1 MRATTVLALTA
12 PTAALVV
19 NCSKFAVSGSETSGI
34 LTDAQLAPPVI
45 EPDDDL
51 TLSLRLRA
59 HVAKVQGHPELQAAH
74 PFFMLPAGMPGP

>member
-12 PTAALVV
+12 LNAALVV

-34 LTDAQLAPPVI
+34 LTDAQLASPVV
-45 EPDDDL
+45 EPDGDL

-59 HVAKVQGHPELQAAH
+59 RPPWPKCKGI
-74 PFFMLPAGMPGP
+74 PGFRPHILS

>member
-19 NCSKFAVSGSETSGI
+19 NCSKFAVSGSETSGL
-34 LTDAQLAPPVI
+34 LTDAQLAPAVSA
-45 EPDDDL
+45 PDDEL

-59 HVAKVQGHPELQAAH
+59 QAAMAEVQGHPEL
-74 PFFMLPAGMPGP
+74 